1 MKIYFAGSITGGRDD
16 SALYAEIIAMLS
28 RHGKVLTE
36 HIGHSHIS
44 AMGETD
50 VTPEY
55 IYERDA
61 AWVREADVLVAE
73 VTTPSLGVGY
83 ELGLAESLDK
93 KILCLH
99 RTSAGKRLSSMI
111 GGNKKLKVEKYEKI
125 GDLEPIFADFF
136 A

>member
-16 SALYAEIIAMLS
+16 SALYAKIISILS

-36 HIGHSHIS
+36 HIGHSNIS

-61 AWVREADVLVAE
+61 AWLAEADVLVAE
-73 VTTPSLGVGY
+73 VTTTSLGVGY
-83 ELGLAESLDK
+83 EIGLAESLHK
-93 KILCLH
+93 KILCLY
-99 RTSAGKRLSSMI
+99 RPSTGKRLSSMI
-111 GGNKKLKVEKYEKI
+111 GGNKKLKVKQYEKI
-125 GDLEPIFADFF
+125 GDLEPIFAGFF